1 MRILKTGQRIGKFF
15 VALSAVLFF
24 MAFFLPTAEFAREPE
39 CVCVLNN
46 SPELPQDQAE
56 QSITISALGD
66 CALGAEYGQQGV
78 TFHTVFALNNGDYS
92 YFFSGVHPVLSED
105 DLTIANLETS
115 LTKAWNRIDKS
126 YLKYAFWIKGEPEYA
141 RILTEG
147 SVEAVSVAN
156 NHTYDYREEG
166 FLETLISLKTA
177 GVDYFGFDQVLIK
190 EIKGIKIGLLG
201 FTEFNVGGRWRS
213 YSDMKT
219 LVHSAIQALAPGTD
233 LIIVSF
239 HWGNEKE
246 IKPTA
251 TQRELAHL
259 AIEAGAD
266 LVLGHHPH
274 VLQGMEEY
282 QGKQIVYSL
291 GNFCFGANRVPYD
304 RDTLIY
310 QQTFTFQEG
319 ILTGTSMKLIPCS
332 MTTAPTGNDF
342 RPTLLEG
349 AEAERVLLK
358 IEERIRLISQDHQ
371 NDQDQEIG
379 QDYQN
384 DPDHEIDQDK
394 QNDLS

>member
-1 MRILKTGQRIGKFF
+1 MQILKTMQRMGRFF
-15 VALSAVLFF
+15 VAFSAALFF

-39 CVCVLNN
+39 CVCARNN
-46 SPELPQDQAE
+46 SPEPQKEPAE
-56 QSITISALGD
+56 RSITISALGD
-66 CALGAEYGQQGV
+66 CALGAEYAQQGT

-115 LTKAWNRIDKS
+115 LTKAWNRADKS

-141 RILTEG
+141 HILTAG

-166 FLETLISLKTA
+166 FLETLISLKMA

-190 EIKGIKIGLLG
+190 EIKGIKIGMLG
-201 FTEFNVGGRWRS
+201 FTEFNVGGKWRS
-213 YSDMKT
+213 YTDLKS
-219 LVHSAIQALAPGTD
+219 LVHSSIQALAPGTD

-251 TQRELAHL
+251 TQRELAQL

-274 VLQGMEEY
+274 VLQGIEEY
-282 QGKQIVYSL
+282 LGKQIVYSL

-304 RDTLIY
+304 RDTIIY
-310 QQTFTFQEG
+310 QQTFTFQDG
-319 ILTGTSMKLIPCS
+319 ILTETKKKLIPCS

-349 AEAERVLLK
+349 AEAERVMQK
-358 IEERIRLISQDHQ
+358 INERTGL
-371 NDQDQEIG
+371 IG
-379 QDYQN
+379 QDN
-384 DPDHEIDQDK
+384 S
-394 QNDLS
+394 NTAS